1 MMNCSI
7 NPVSKRD
14 TPRLNARFASLRGGA
29 AIAMLATA
37 LVVAG
42 CSKGTG
48 EPENSSSPLRVRLM
62 TGKQYSQT
70 IAYLFGS
77 DISEAVPA
85 PLPPL
90 TRTDGLLAS
99 GSATIGVTSDQ
110 LQQIQQAASSVAAK
124 VVDESH
130 RDF

>member
-1 MMNCSI
+1 MVRRLGSRARRAGAVACIAFALASCS
-7 NPVSKRD
+7 
-14 TPRLNARFASLRGGA
+14 L
-29 AIAMLATA
+29 
-37 LVVAG
+37 
-42 CSKGTG
+42 GTG